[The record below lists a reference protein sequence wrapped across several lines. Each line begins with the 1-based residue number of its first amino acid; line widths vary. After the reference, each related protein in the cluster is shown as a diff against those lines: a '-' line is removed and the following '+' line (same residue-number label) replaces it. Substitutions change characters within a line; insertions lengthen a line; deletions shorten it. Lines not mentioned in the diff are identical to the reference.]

1 MRFEEMAENLRT
13 PSPTVHGNTQCVHE
27 SMFAH
32 LTGTAVELET
42 LTALR
47 YCSDEP

>member
-1 MRFEEMAENLRT
+1 MRFDEIAEITEAPL
-13 PSPTVHGNTQCVHE
+13 PTVHGNTQCVHE
-27 SMFAH
+27 SIFAH
-32 LTGTAVELET
+32 LTDTAVELET